1 VAFPEPEPD
10 VQRQAS
16 PQPDSSAIRLRGA
29 SVRLGGRTIWQDVT
43 LDIGRGEFVAVL
55 GPNGSGKS
63 TLCRAILGLQPLS
76 AGSASVLGEPVRRG
90 SPQIGYVPQ
99 RRRFEAGLRIRGR
112 DIVSLGLDGGRWGV
126 TPPLAARFS
135 ARHRERRRRVDEVI
149 ELVGAAGYAHR
160 VAGDLSGGEQQR
172 LLLAQ
177 ALAGRPAVLL
187 LDEPLD
193 SLDPSNQRAVS
204 ELAGRIAREE
214 RVTVLLVAH
223 DVNPLLDH
231 LDRVLYLAGGRA
243 LIGRPD
249 EVITSDRL
257 TALYGAPIEV
267 LRTRDGRLLVAGQP
281 EAVSHHAGG

>member
-1 VAFPEPEPD
+1 VVLPEPVEPARPRD
-10 VQRQAS
+10 VS
-16 PQPDSSAIRLRGA
+16 STDTSAIRFREA
-29 SVRLGGRTIWQDVT
+29 SVRIGGRAIWHDVS
-43 LDIGRGEFVAVL
+43 LEIARGEFVAVL
-55 GPNGSGKS
+55 GPNGAGKS
-63 TLCRAILGLQPLS
+63 TLCRAILGLQPLTT
-76 AGSASVLGEPVRRG
+76 GSASVLGEPVRRG

-99 RRRFEAGLRIRGR
+99 RRRFEPGLRVRGR

-135 ARHRERRRRVDEVI
+135 ARHRERRRRIDEVI
-149 ELVGAAGYAHR
+149 ELVGASEYAHR

-177 ALAGRPAVLL
+177 ALAGRPAILL

-214 RVTVLLVAH
+214 GVTVLLVAH
-223 DVNPLLDH
+223 DVNPLLQH
-231 LDRVLYLAGGRA
+231 LDRVLYLAAGRA
-243 LIGRPD
+243 LIGDPA
-249 EVITSDRL
+249 EVITSDTL

-267 LRTRDGRLLVAGQP
+267 LRTRGGRLLVTGQP
-281 EAVSHHAGG
+281 DAVSDHPGG